1 MTNRTIP
8 GSGASDKPTP
18 RRTIPGAPPPAP
30 SKSAKKGKATTK
42 DTPSTNTPPNAV
54 QVPDATSAAL
64 ICQAPTAP
72 TQVANALKVTP
83 SDLAEQAETQAAIA
97 AVDAITTPSSN
108 TAPAST
114 PAQKVICDRIAQLS
128 SKSKNATTTVAI
140 DELNSLLSK
149 VQQAES
155 DSVHAKQG
163 AEQKRKLVLLLQFLH
178 LFNLFFP
185 QQGGKGGGGG
195 GGEMVSFAPKAMPP
209 ALQMCTGQEVA
220 ALGKVFDSLANGP
233 LQGGGGDALEVLD
246 NIEKASDEEVLQGV
260 SFATVREMVLKLTAP
275 PTPARQSE
283 RDGLSAPQD
292 AFFKVAG
299 GGNSSSSPGGDA
311 VSFIQ
316 ESELEPEG
324 GQPESAPPA
333 GTSASKKGEQGG
345 KGVILGDSGKKSDG
359 GAASAVKEPIN
370 TTEVKTAAAEPKLNW
385 AAMAEEDD
393 DDLGEAPVFEPISTT
408 PSATETEPATKPA
421 ASNAGAEGTLASPKP
436 KKKQAG
442 SGGGKSGGGGKAA
455 NRNADGKGAKQ
466 VQPAPP
472 TPKAPKVDQD
482 GFILQESKRTKYLQS
497 KQQQQQ
503 QQRGGNARARGGAK
517 RGAGGGAGDGAS
529 KPNPSAAAT
538 Q

>member
-185 QQGGKGGGGG
+185 QQGGKGGG
-195 GGEMVSFAPKAMPP
+195 
-209 ALQMCTGQEVA
+209 
-220 ALGKVFDSLANGP
+220 
-233 LQGGGGDALEVLD
+233 
-246 NIEKASDEEVLQGV
+246 
-260 SFATVREMVLKLTAP
+260 
-275 PTPARQSE
+275 
-283 RDGLSAPQD
+283 
-292 AFFKVAG
+292 
-299 GGNSSSSPGGDA
+299 
-311 VSFIQ
+311 
-316 ESELEPEG
+316 EG
-324 GQPESAPPA
+324 
-333 GTSASKKGEQGG
+333 
-345 KGVILGDSGKKSDG
+345 SDG
-359 GAASAVKEPIN
+359 S
-370 TTEVKTAAAEPKLNW
+370 
-385 AAMAEEDD
+385 
-393 DDLGEAPVFEPISTT
+393 
-408 PSATETEPATKPA
+408 
-421 ASNAGAEGTLASPKP
+421 
-436 KKKQAG
+436 
-442 SGGGKSGGGGKAA
+442 
-455 NRNADGKGAKQ
+455 
-466 VQPAPP
+466 
-472 TPKAPKVDQD
+472 
-482 GFILQESKRTKYLQS
+482 
-497 KQQQQQ
+497 
-503 QQRGGNARARGGAK
+503 
-517 RGAGGGAGDGAS
+517 
-529 KPNPSAAAT
+529 
-538 Q
+538 